1 MPKECKRRQD
11 NNLCMFCGGA
21 GHFADKCSKKTKA
34 AKARAVAAESSESSS
49 KLASTSGATPKSK
62 K

>member
-1 MPKECKRRQD
+1 MPKERKRRQD

-34 AKARAVAAESSESSS
+34 AKACAAAAESSESSS

>member
-1 MPKECKRRQD
+1 
-11 NNLCMFCGGA
+11 MFCGGA

-34 AKARAVAAESSESSS
+34 AKACAVAAESTESGS
-49 KLASTSGATPKSK
+49 KLASTLSATLKSK